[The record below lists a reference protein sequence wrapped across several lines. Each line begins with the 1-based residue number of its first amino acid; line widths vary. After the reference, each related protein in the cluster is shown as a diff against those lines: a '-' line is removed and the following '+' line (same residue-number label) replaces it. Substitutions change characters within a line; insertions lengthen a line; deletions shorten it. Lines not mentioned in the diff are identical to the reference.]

1 MCNVVAYYLY
11 LCASESSINPI
22 IRNSMENLHFSQLIF
37 AQAKKYGDKVALYHR
52 EELSDDWSKI
62 SWTTYAN
69 QVLSVAKAFVE
80 LGVVEHQRVAQF
92 SQNKV
97 ENLIIDFALYTNRA
111 VMVPLYATSSAQQV
125 EFIVNDA
132 GIDIIFVGDQLQYN
146 VAHEVRENSTV
157 LKEII
162 VFDKNVVFT
171 DSNHTMYF
179 SDFLLLGEKS
189 TRHFEVEH
197 RQNEAV
203 ESDLACI
210 LYTSGTTGNPKGV
223 MMPHS
228 CFNEAMR
235 IHSLRLTSITEKDTS
250 IAFLPLS
257 HVFERTWCY
266 YCTYKGVTIYVNQR
280 PTEIQQTIK
289 DVRPTLMCAVPRF
302 WEKVYAGV
310 QENLSKFSPFM
321 LGVVTW
327 ALAVGKKYN
336 VDYLRVG
343 KRPDIFLQIMYLIA
357 DRLIFSKV
365 KHTLGI
371 ENANMLPAAGAR
383 LSDEITLF
391 FKSIGVPIVYGY
403 GLTESTATVSCF
415 DYKDYVIGTVGSI
428 MPDVEVKIGEENEI
442 LLKGKTIFPGYY
454 NNPQANSAA
463 FTEDGWFRTGDA
475 GYIKDNNIIM
485 TERIKDMFKTSNGK
499 YIAPQEIETR
509 LGLDKYIEQVAVIG
523 DERNYVTAI
532 IAPSIPALEEYAK
545 KNKIAYENIDDLL
558 KSTEINEF
566 LQIRIAEQQK
576 GMANYEMIKRFI
588 LIKKS
593 FAIESGELTN
603 TLKIR
608 RTVIMQKFKTQI
620 EEMYV
625 N

>member
-1 MCNVVAYYLY
+1 
-11 LCASESSINPI
+11 
-22 IRNSMENLHFSQLIF
+22 MENLHFSQLIF
-37 AQAKKYGDKVALYHR
+37 AQAKKYGDRVAMYHR
-52 EELSDDWSKI
+52 EELTDQWSEI
-62 SWTTYAN
+62 TWTSYSE
-69 QVLSVAKAFVE
+69 QVLSIAKAFVE

-92 SQNKV
+92 SQNKA
-97 ENLIIDFALYTNRA
+97 ENLIIDFALYANRA
-111 VMVPLYATSSAQQV
+111 IMVPLYATSSAAQV

-132 GIDIIFVGDQLQYN
+132 EIEIIFVGDQQQYN
-146 VAHEVRENSTV
+146 VALEVQHNSSF

-162 VFDKNVVFT
+162 VFDKNVVFA
-171 DSNHTMYF
+171 DSTHTMYYA
-179 SDFLLLGEKS
+179 DFLLLGEKS
-189 TRHFEVEH
+189 TKHFEVEH
-197 RQNEAV
+197 RQIEST

-235 IHSLRLTSITEKDTS
+235 IHSIRLTSITDKDTS

-266 YCTYKGVTIYVNQR
+266 YCIFKGATIYINQR
-280 PTEIQQTIK
+280 PTEIQQTIR
-289 DVRPTLMCAVPRF
+289 DVHPTLMCAVPRF

-321 LGVVTW
+321 LGIVTW
-327 ALAVGKKYN
+327 AMAVGKKYN
-336 VDYLRVG
+336 IDYLRVG
-343 KRPDIFLQIMYLIA
+343 KKPYPLLKVQYLIA

-365 KHTLGI
+365 KHTLAI
-371 ENANMLPAAGAR
+371 ENAIMLPVAGAR

-391 FKSIGVPIVYGY
+391 FKSIGVPLVYGY

-415 DYKDYVIGTVGSI
+415 EDKGYEIGTVGTI
-428 MPDVEVKIGEENEI
+428 MPDVEVKLGEDNEI
-442 LLKGKTIFPGYY
+442 MLKGKTIFPGYY
-454 NNPQANSAA
+454 NNPDANAAA
-463 FTEDGWFRTGDA
+463 FTEDGWFKTGDA
-475 GYIKDNNIIM
+475 GMINDNTIVM

-509 LGLDKYIEQVAVIG
+509 LTMDKYIEQAAVIG
-523 DERNYVTAI
+523 DERNFVTAI
-532 IAPSIPALEEYAK
+532 IAPSIAALEEYAK
-545 KNKIAYENIDDLL
+545 KSKIAYENIDELL
-558 KSTEINEF
+558 KMQAIKDF
-566 LQIRIAEQQK
+566 IQARIAEQQK
-576 GMANYEMIKRFI
+576 GMANYELIKRFI

-608 RTVIMQKFKTQI
+608 RAVIMQKYKKQI
-620 EEMYV
+620 DELYA